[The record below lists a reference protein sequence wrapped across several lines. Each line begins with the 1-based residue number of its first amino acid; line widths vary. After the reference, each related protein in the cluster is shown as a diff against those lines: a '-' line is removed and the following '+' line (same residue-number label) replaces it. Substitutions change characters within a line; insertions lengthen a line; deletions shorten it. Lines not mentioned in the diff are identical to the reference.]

1 MSNPLQAWLASRGPT
16 DATGKSPE
24 LFQEF
29 LGWCAKQGIP
39 EELRP
44 CQAAFGVALFKAGV
58 VRTPQPRVY
67 DDRRRKAG

>member
-1 MSNPLQAWLASRGPT
+1 MSNTLQAWLASRAPL
-16 DATGKSPE
+16 DATGKSAE
-24 LFQEF
+24 LYAEF
-29 LGWCAKQGIP
+29 LAWCAKQGVP

-44 CQAAFGVALFKAGV
+44 CQASFGVALFKAGV